1 MTKPLKI
8 PEQESEYLAMPGRK
22 SYNGVGFQSEGS
34 EVKQVQ
40 EALLALGYE
49 LPKFGADSNFGKET
63 DEAVRKFQKKHKDL
77 FIISKRKKNPPL
89 RVDGIVGPKTALALN
104 CALARAG
111 IWFDEHKH
119 EWTDKEGHHLIHCT
133 RGTKISSNP
142 EKEQKVRWH
151 IGDRSFIQFVDG
163 GFIRRPKQAADS
175 SLTKDWTPLTNKKY
189 EYIAPDNQKI
199 EGETNEMGFVLD
211 VELESGGKI
220 MLKLSEEAEIL
231 EYPPNPIQLPALD
244 LRNRAQGGQGPL
256 QRRDSR
262 RSLVEHL
269 QQMLK
274 ELGHDLGTSGPEK
287 DGVDGLFMDKTE
299 EAVKEFQR
307 SHVDW
312 DAQQL
317 LEDGLVGPRTSDA
330 LNREFVGIWYPNY
343 ETPTQL
349 TPRRKIVTMTE
360 AFAVKEGL
368 SL

>member
-1 MTKPLKI
+1 MTNPLKI

-22 SYNGVGFQSEGS
+22 SYNGVGFQSEGN

-49 LPKFGADSNFGKET
+49 LPKFGADSKFGKET

-119 EWTDKEGHHLIHCT
+119 EWTDKEGKHLIHCT
-133 RGTKISSNP
+133 REIKMATNP
-142 EKEQKVRWH
+142 KKEQKVRWH
-151 IGDRSFIQFVDG
+151 IGDFSCVQFVDG
-163 GFIRRPKQAADS
+163 GFIRRPKLGADS
-175 SLTKDWTPLTNKKY
+175 VLAKDWKPLKNKKY

-199 EGETNEMGFVLD
+199 EGETNEMGFILD
-211 VELESGGKI
+211 LELESGGRV
-220 MLKLSEEAEIL
+220 MLKLSEEAKIQ
-231 EYPPNPIQLPALD
+231 EYPPDPIQLPAVD
-244 LRNRAQGGQGPL
+244 LRNRAHGGQGPL
-256 QRRDSR
+256 RRGDSR
-262 RSLVEHL
+262 QALVENL
-269 QQMLK
+269 QHMLK
-274 ELGHDLGTSGPEK
+274 ELGYDLGTSGPNK
-287 DGVDGLFMDKTE
+287 DGVDGSFMDKTE

-307 SHVDW
+307 SHIDW
-312 DAQQL
+312 DARQL
-317 LEDGLVGPRTSDA
+317 LDDGLVGPLTSDA
-330 LNREFVGIWYPNY
+330 LNREFVGIWYSNY

-368 SL
+368 SI